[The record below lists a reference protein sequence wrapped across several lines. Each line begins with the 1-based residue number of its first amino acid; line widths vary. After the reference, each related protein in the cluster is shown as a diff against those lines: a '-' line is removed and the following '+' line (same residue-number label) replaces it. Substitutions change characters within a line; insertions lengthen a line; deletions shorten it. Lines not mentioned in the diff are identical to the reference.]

1 MFTTENIEHLA
12 EVLRIAGELHIA
24 GPTASGK
31 TTLANAVAAATGL
44 PVVAPRFSGPGPG
57 PTGRGIAAGVEDQE
71 GSPFVH
77 LLDHGEMTPEGRLT
91 YPGVGPRVPGELRI
105 EVTGRRPSNGYLVP
119 TACIDASRRATS
131 SPSGELLR
139 GPRGAVVRAPGG
151 LIHPPQTPSELLTID
166 ELACQLGVTPLTVDR
181 WRRQGSGPAFVQVG
195 RGIRYLASDVDAWIT
210 ANRTD
215 PAA

>member
-1 MFTTENIEHLA
+1 M
-12 EVLRIAGELHIA
+12 LRIAGELHIA

-105 EVTGRRPSNGYLVP
+105 VIASYGSTPGPP
-119 TACIDASRRATS
+119 TAPTVRLKPPAVVQPRISGS
-131 SPSGELLR
+131 LHLPSGDVLPLPVE
-139 GPRGAVVRAPGG
+139 AE
-151 LIHPPQTPSELLTID
+151 PQTPSELLTID
-166 ELACQLGVTPLTVDR
+166 ELARQLGVTPLTVDR

-195 RGIRYLASDVDAWIT
+195 RGIRYLASDVDAWIA